1 LEEGEIMNIEEK
13 DKLYYKLLNK
23 LQELELNDGKIIEKI
38 KEQMIMMKE
47 QEFEKYIEEHN
58 KLMNQIS
65 NVVTELEK
73 IRKELKFN
81 DV

>member
-1 LEEGEIMNIEEK
+1 MNIEEK